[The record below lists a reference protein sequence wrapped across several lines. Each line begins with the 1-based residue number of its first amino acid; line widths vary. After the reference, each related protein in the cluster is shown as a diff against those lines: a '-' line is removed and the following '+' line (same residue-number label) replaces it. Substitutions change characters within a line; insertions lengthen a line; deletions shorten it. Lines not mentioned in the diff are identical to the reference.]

1 MEVRSAF
8 AQIPSLEERK
18 HVSFKFNPL
27 LLLRVLSPLYLK
39 LTYRLIKDR
48 RVPFSIKLIPVF
60 AVLYVIVP
68 MDLVPDFFVPLIS
81 QIDDF
86 FILVL
91 GLNLFLRM
99 APVQVLQ
106 EHLYQIYSG
115 R

>member
-1 MEVRSAF
+1 V
-8 AQIPSLEERK
+8 SL
-18 HVSFKFNPL
+18 KFNPL
-27 LLLRVLSPLYLK
+27 LLLRVLSPVYLK

-68 MDLVPDFFVPLIS
+68 TDLLPDFFIPLIS

-86 FILVL
+86 LVLIL

-99 APVQVLQ
+99 APLQVVQ